1 MPSPDWRV
9 RRAGADDLGVL
20 TVLGRA
26 NQLVHARLDP
36 RIPALGPDEVRRA
49 YLAHLSH
56 GFVALAEQADGEAF
70 GVLAARMQHEP
81 PLLHLC
87 DAFVARSQR
96 RKGVL
101 RAMIALTLPWAEQAG
116 ASGVTVDWLATNP
129 VSSEVW
135 VELGF
140 APIFVTARSGLRE
153 LKAKLGG

>member
-1 MPSPDWRV
+1 MASPEWRV

-26 NQLVHARLDP
+26 NQLVHARLDA

-49 YLAHLSH
+49 YLGHLTH
-56 GFVALAEQADGEAF
+56 GFVVLAEQDDGEAF
-70 GVLAARMQHEP
+70 GLLAARMQHEP
-81 PLLHLC
+81 PLLHLF
-87 DAFVARSQR
+87 DAFVARSKR
-96 RKGVL
+96 RQGVL

-116 ASGVTVDWLATNP
+116 ATGVAVDWLATNP

-140 APIFVTARSGLRE
+140 APIFVTARTGLRE
-153 LKAKLGG
+153 LRAKVGG